1 MRQRFVWSC
10 VLVGVALTTRAN
22 AQIRAPRGP
31 EPTSPYNVGLS
42 YGLFELGTY
51 TDGRSN
57 TTWDFGWTT
66 SVAATVEKTLTAGSA
81 VGLEAAFASPRL
93 NYNPVGVF
101 GSCPTLGGCIAKADV
116 TQFLVTG
123 RLGGGFLGIRSS
135 FVLKAG
141 ATQFGNFR
149 DATTDTKL
157 SGMGGG
163 WDPTFGTDYQLGVS
177 LTPRTDMYFETGLLF
192 VLHDSG
198 NTVTTAPPTNY
209 TVKIGLRQG
218 F

>member
-1 MRQRFVWSC
+1 
-10 VLVGVALTTRAN
+10 
-22 AQIRAPRGP
+22 GP
-31 EPTSPYNVGLS
+31 DPSPYSVGLS

-66 SVAATVEKTLTAGSA
+66 SIAATLEKTLGTAAA
-81 VGLEAAFASPRL
+81 VGLEAAFATPRL
-93 NYNPVGVF
+93 NYNPVGAF
-101 GSCPTLGGCIAKADV
+101 GTCTLGCTAKADV
-116 TQFLVTG
+116 TQFLATG
-123 RLGGGFLGIRSS
+123 RLGGGFLGVRSS

-149 DATTDTKL
+149 DVTTDTKL

-163 WDPTFGTDYQLGVS
+163 WDPTFGTDYQIGVS

-192 VLHDSG
+192 
-198 NTVTTAPPTNY
+198 
-209 TVKIGLRQG
+209 
-218 F
+218 

>member
-1 MRQRFVWSC
+1 VLQRCLWSSILA
-10 VLVGVALTTRAN
+10 VVLTTRAE
-22 AQIRAPRGP
+22 AQIGRGQRAPD
-31 EPTSPYNVGLS
+31 PTSPYNVGLS

-57 TTWDFGWTT
+57 ETWDFGWTT
-66 SVAATVEKTLTAGSA
+66 SLAATLEKTLSAGAA

-93 NYNPVGVF
+93 NYNPVGGAFCTF
-101 GSCPTLGGCIAKADV
+101 GCTAKADV
-116 TQFLVTG
+116 TQFLATG
-123 RLGGGFLGIRSS
+123 RIGGGFLGIRSS
-135 FVLKAG
+135 FVVKAG

-149 DATTDTKL
+149 DATTDTRL

-163 WDPTFGTDYQLGVS
+163 WDPTFGTDYEFGVS
-177 LTPRTDMYFETGLLF
+177 LAQKTEMYFETGLLF

-209 TVKIGLRQG
+209 TIKIGVRQG

>member
-1 MRQRFVWSC
+1 M
-10 VLVGVALTTRAN
+10 TTRAG
-22 AQIRAPRGP
+22 AQIGRAPRGP
-31 EPTSPYNVGLS
+31 DPTSPYSVGLS
-42 YGLFELGTY
+42 YGLFEVGTY

-66 SVAATVEKTLTAGSA
+66 SIAATLEKSLSAGTA
-81 VGLEAAFASPRL
+81 VGVEAAFASPRL
-93 NYNPVGVF
+93 NYNPVGAF
-101 GSCPTLGGCIAKADV
+101 GTCTFGCTAKADV
-116 TQFLVTG
+116 TQFLATG

-135 FVLKAG
+135 FIVKAG

-163 WDPTFGTDYQLGVS
+163 WDPTFGTDYDFGVS
-177 LTPRTDMYFETGLLF
+177 LTPKTEMYFETGLLF

-209 TVKIGLRQG
+209 TIKIGVRQG